1 MQDKTIFYTLALLLP
16 AYIALR
22 LRTRGVIIGALV
34 FWGLITIA
42 FLTSSESMG
51 LGWAIIILWVALGW
65 SIGFLYCIAI
75 VTIKKFLIKIVTLFR
90 N

>member
-16 AYIALR
+16 ACIALR
-22 LRTRGVIIGALV
+22 LRTRGVVIGALV

-42 FLTSSESMG
+42 FLTPSESVG

-65 SIGFLYCIAI
+65 SVGFLYCIAI
-75 VTIKKFLIKIVTLFR
+75 VAIKNFLIKIVTLFR